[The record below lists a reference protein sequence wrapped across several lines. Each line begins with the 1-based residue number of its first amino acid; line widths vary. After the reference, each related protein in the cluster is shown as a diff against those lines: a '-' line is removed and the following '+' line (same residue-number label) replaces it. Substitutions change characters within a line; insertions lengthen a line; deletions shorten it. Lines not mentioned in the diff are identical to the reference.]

1 MQNSPSLS
9 ISPTNSLDISEF
21 SNVFENDL
29 NKIKLQR
36 LEHFNTLIVG
46 HLNINFIRNKFIM
59 VAETITKFDIFIISE
74 SKIDSIFPYM

>member
-29 NKIKLQR
+29 NKFKLHR

-74 SKIDSIFPYM
+74 SKIDSIFPDM

>member
-9 ISPTNSLDISEF
+9 ISPPNFLDISEF

-29 NKIKLQR
+29 NKIKMQR
-36 LEHFNTLIVG
+36 LEHFNSLTVG

-59 VAETITKFDIFIISE
+59 VAETIAKFDIFIISK
-74 SKIDSIFPYM
+74 SKIDSILPYM